1 VHLFDYFQLADGPAP
16 VLPQYFAVL
25 LGIIAE
31 PFFNAYRTTGGFGK
45 VKLSI
50 GLLVFSVIVACLI
63 LPAVYKNAFDPDKP
77 LFVQLC
83 AIFAAGVGWQTLLAS
98 AQEGRQHRRQ
108 APQFK

>member
-1 VHLFDYFQLADGPAP
+1 MQLLDYFQLADGPAP
-16 VLPQYFAVL
+16 VFPQYIALL

-31 PFFNAYRTTGGFGK
+31 PFFNAYRTSGSFGNL
-45 VKLSI
+45 KLSI
-50 GLLVFSVIVACLI
+50 GLLVFSAIVACLI
-63 LPAVYKNAFDPDKP
+63 LPAVYKNAFDADKP

-108 APQFK
+108 ARQSR